1 MKPPFSSNLHSV
13 DSAQVEVVLKLMN
26 TEVESV
32 IAVPVSHLVEAVTG
46 GCPYQKGFVAKL
58 HNGRGL
64 ELCIMLPGLAPPPAP
79 KLDTT

>member
-26 TEVESV
+26 TEAESV

-46 GCPYQKGFVAKL
+46 VPLSEGFRSKTTSRPGAGAVYNVA
-58 HNGRGL
+58 
-64 ELCIMLPGLAPPPAP
+64 
-79 KLDTT
+79 